1 MSFKDW
7 ITYLLERLVWFMET
21 PREERKKMRNI
32 RKEPWATR
40 WFGMIPL
47 SMKMAVEKQKSRLR
61 SRS

>member
-21 PREERKKMRNI
+21 PREERKKERNS
-32 RKEPWATR
+32 RKESWATR
-40 WFGMIPL
+40 WFGLIPL
-47 SMKMAVEKQKSRLR
+47 SMKMAYDKQKSRIR